1 MPTRTPISRK
11 TLALGVGAL
20 VVAGVLLGRRGLSG
34 RATGGGG
41 CEGPDYRAE
50 NTGSTKQAAEGTPA
64 VGLGSI
70 TSGVQG
76 AMLVVQMFNS
86 TTKYGRVSVSPA
98 EILAKVTELK
108 ADLDALTVATS
119 QIQDAVRATHLA
131 VLNVP
136 ALDKVN
142 SIRSL
147 WEGYTTVLAKKN
159 DADTQAYLAEIAKRR
174 STSGQLDWA
183 DLDSLNDLIVGKN
196 GSGNLLSLTAQDEA
210 TKGMAA
216 SADDR
221 LGRYYVNLRLLQ
233 EEALFLLSEVDK
245 KNPAIDLD
253 VKRAQHLAR
262 MDEQAVAFNA
272 ATNEY
277 NALVL
282 TEATK
287 ATNAQVTACKCNDS
301 RTLLCESASVVN
313 GVIGPDTANL
323 SFIFDDPDGGG
334 AGGAGTGLAACN
346 AYRDEYLARK
356 VADAKA
362 AMIKTR
368 WKDSVAFQKW
378 VEMLGK
384 NEDVIRV
391 LSSGYGTAVQG
402 SDAPFAGF
410 ACSGRKD
417 CTFKVDKKAF
427 GYAVEG
433 IAGPFNMSYR
443 CDDSIWSDPGGK
455 FVTIDA
461 EADGKTATISCPK
474 LAGTAERVLG
484 RFVNPL
490 YNKDGGTKDPFLSV
504 TITKVSR
511 SIVKWTNDAGF
522 GWTLE
527 LTPDASKL
535 AVSKQCSYY
544 QKGYTTAAL
553 KVDANDKV
561 TGIMG
566 PGNELYVAVPASPAK
581 P

>member
-1 MPTRTPISRK
+1 M
-11 TLALGVGAL
+11 

-98 EILAKVTELK
+98 EILSKVTELK

-119 QIQDAVRATHLA
+119 QLQDAVRATHLA

-159 DADTQAYLAEIAKRR
+159 DADTQAYLAKIAKRR
-174 STSGQLDWA
+174 STSGELDWA
-183 DLDSLNDLIVGKN
+183 NLDSLNDLIVGKN
-196 GSGNLLSLTAQDEA
+196 GSGSLLSLTAQDEA

-245 KNPAIDLD
+245 KNPAIDLA
-253 VKRAQHLAR
+253 VKRAQHVAR

-287 ATNAQVTACKCNDS
+287 ATKATNAQVTACTCNDS
-301 RTLLCESASVVN
+301 RTFLCESAAVVN
-313 GVIGPDTANL
+313 GVIGPETANL
-323 SFIFDDPDGGG
+323 WFAFDDPDGGG
-334 AGGAGTGLAACN
+334 AGGLVVVAPGSRRAA
-346 AYRDEYLARK
+346 
-356 VADAKA
+356 
-362 AMIKTR
+362 
-368 WKDSVAFQKW
+368 
-378 VEMLGK
+378 
-384 NEDVIRV
+384 
-391 LSSGYGTAVQG
+391 
-402 SDAPFAGF
+402 P
-410 ACSGRKD
+410 
-417 CTFKVDKKAF
+417 
-427 GYAVEG
+427 
-433 IAGPFNMSYR
+433 
-443 CDDSIWSDPGGK
+443 
-455 FVTIDA
+455 
-461 EADGKTATISCPK
+461 TATS
-474 LAGTAERVLG
+474 TSRG
-484 RFVNPL
+484 RSP
-490 YNKDGGTKDPFLSV
+490 
-504 TITKVSR
+504 
-511 SIVKWTNDAGF
+511 
-522 GWTLE
+522 
-527 LTPDASKL
+527 TPRRR
-535 AVSKQCSYY
+535 
-544 QKGYTTAAL
+544 
-553 KVDANDKV
+553 
-561 TGIMG
+561 
-566 PGNELYVAVPASPAK
+566 
-581 P
+581 